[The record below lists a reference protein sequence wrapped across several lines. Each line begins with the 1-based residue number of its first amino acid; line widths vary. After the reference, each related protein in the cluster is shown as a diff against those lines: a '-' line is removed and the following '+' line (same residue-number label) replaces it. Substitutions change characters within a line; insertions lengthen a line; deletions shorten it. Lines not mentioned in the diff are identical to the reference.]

1 MEKKT
6 KYIWYLIAIC
16 CLILFALI
24 LISSLIDIGEKLRQI
39 HWSVEVVFYCICA
52 LLIFFGIIN
61 PIRIIMTSPDLK
73 IVTSFDQDDPRI
85 YKTYK
90 MVAKNIV
97 QNNELPEESQTL
109 LTNYQTRE
117 ELLIN
122 LQYVFQVNIKK
133 DLNRIIVN
141 YAKTVLISTAICQ
154 SARFDMITVFAVNL
168 QMIKK
173 LVEKCG
179 FRPTYKNL
187 SKLTIN
193 VFGTAL
199 IAEGLENMRLEDIL
213 PTSSLTAISEIP
225 FIKPLLSSVIQG
237 ITNALLTMRIG
248 CVTRRYLFM
257 DGAVITKEEIRKQSL
272 KEAAKLLPL
281 VITDTITFFP
291 KKIVKFFTNR
301 KKKAEEDLSALEV
314 N

>member
-1 MEKKT
+1 
-6 KYIWYLIAIC
+6 
-16 CLILFALI
+16 
-24 LISSLIDIGEKLRQI
+24 
-39 HWSVEVVFYCICA
+39 
-52 LLIFFGIIN
+52 
-61 PIRIIMTSPDLK
+61 MTSPDLK
-73 IVTSFDQDDPRI
+73 IVTSFDQGDPRI

-122 LQYVFQVNIKK
+122 LQYVFKVNIKK

-154 SARFDMITVFAVNL
+154 SARFDMITVFTVNL

>member
-73 IVTSFDQDDPRI
+73 IVTSFDQGDPRI

-154 SARFDMITVFAVNL
+154 SARFDMITVFTVNL

>member
-154 SARFDMITVFAVNL
+154 SARFDMITVFTVNL

-225 FIKPLLSSVIQG
+225 FIKPFLSSVIQG

>member
-1 MEKKT
+1 
-6 KYIWYLIAIC
+6 
-16 CLILFALI
+16 
-24 LISSLIDIGEKLRQI
+24 
-39 HWSVEVVFYCICA
+39 
-52 LLIFFGIIN
+52 
-61 PIRIIMTSPDLK
+61 MTSPDLK
-73 IVTSFDQDDPRI
+73 IVTLFDQEDPRI

-154 SARFDMITVFAVNL
+154 SARFDMITVFTVNL

-272 KEAAKLLPL
+272 KK
-281 VITDTITFFP
+281 
-291 KKIVKFFTNR
+291 
-301 KKKAEEDLSALEV
+301 
-314 N
+314 

>member
-73 IVTSFDQDDPRI
+73 IVTSFDQEDPRI

-154 SARFDMITVFAVNL
+154 SARFDMITVFTVNL

>member
-133 DLNRIIVN
+133 
-141 YAKTVLISTAICQ
+141 
-154 SARFDMITVFAVNL
+154 
-168 QMIKK
+168 
-173 LVEKCG
+173 G
-179 FRPTYKNL
+179 FKSYY
-187 SKLTIN
+187 S
-193 VFGTAL
+193 
-199 IAEGLENMRLEDIL
+199 
-213 PTSSLTAISEIP
+213 
-225 FIKPLLSSVIQG
+225 
-237 ITNALLTMRIG
+237 
-248 CVTRRYLFM
+248 
-257 DGAVITKEEIRKQSL
+257 
-272 KEAAKLLPL
+272 
-281 VITDTITFFP
+281 
-291 KKIVKFFTNR
+291 
-301 KKKAEEDLSALEV
+301 
-314 N
+314 